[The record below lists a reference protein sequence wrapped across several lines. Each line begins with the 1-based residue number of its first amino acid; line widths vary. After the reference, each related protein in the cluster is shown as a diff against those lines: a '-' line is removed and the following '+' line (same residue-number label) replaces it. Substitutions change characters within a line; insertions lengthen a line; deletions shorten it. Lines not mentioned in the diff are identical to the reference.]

1 MKWQHDELG
10 SVQCSN
16 LLFLKN
22 HETAWVLISISRVCS
37 FTKHKTPAPKKTP
50 YQIQR
55 KQERKRMASLCEVS
69 FATSQQTQILKFL
82 AVTPS
87 MPQPPISR
95 ERESSEEIQRE
106 KERLAKKSPNSCK
119 SPPTVC
125 HVCAT

>member
-10 SVQCSN
+10 HVQCSN

-55 KQERKRMASLCEVS
+55 KQERKRMATLSEVS
-69 FATSQQTQILKFL
+69 FATSQQMQILKFL

-106 KERLAKKSPNSCK
+106 KERLAKKTLVNHLQQF
-119 SPPTVC
+119 C
-125 HVCAT
+125 HACAT